1 MAHDR
6 GDFSPRHA
14 SGAAGSTERAAMAAQ
29 EMLSDMYKSWCATV
43 LFFLAS
49 AVAVVVTLLLGTTAP
64 ALAQAEAP
72 KIALL
77 IGNGNYPD
85 AESPLRQP
93 IADARALGDELKRN
107 GFDVEIA
114 ENLTKEST
122 ARTLERLYGRI
133 KPGTAVAFFFSGYGI
148 QTGRQTYLIPVNAQI
163 WTEGEVRRDGVGID
177 TILAELNARG
187 AGVKV
192 AILDA
197 SRRNPFERRF
207 RGVSTGLAP
216 VTAPRGTLVIS
227 AAAPGTV
234 VNDGDGENSTFVR
247 ELLKEMRSP
256 GLTAEEIFNR
266 TRVGVSRVSKGE
278 QVPWISSSLVEDF
291 YFGRAVRPA
300 DPQTRIET
308 PPPPPLTPPPVDA
321 EANMRRDF
329 DFADRLGTRRA
340 WEDFLA
346 KYKTGSYVQL
356 ARERLAQ
363 LDAIPVRPPDPKPE
377 QKPEQQANKIDLG
390 VTPAEDPKPIDEPLI
405 RELNDVIL
413 RNPDDGDAY
422 FKRGLAHAQKGR
434 YGQAIK
440 DFDQAIRLNPK
451 DHDAF
456 NNRCWA
462 RAVMGGGSSDLQA
475 ALRDCNESLR
485 LKPNFVD
492 ALDSRGLVNLKIG
505 LPNSAIADYNAALR
519 LNSKH
524 ASALFGR
531 GKAKLRNG
539 DTAGGN
545 ADIAAAKAINQ
556 DIAKEFEDYGVR

>member
-1 MAHDR
+1 MIAR
-6 GDFSPRHA
+6 WF
-14 SGAAGSTERAAMAAQ
+14 
-29 EMLSDMYKSWCATV
+29 YV
-43 LFFLAS
+43 LVL
-49 AVAVVVTLLLGTTAP
+49 AVVAIAANSP
-64 ALAQAEAP
+64 ALAQQSDGG

-77 IGNGNYPD
+77 IGNANYPD
-85 AESPLRQP
+85 ADAPLKQP
-93 IADARALGDELKRN
+93 VNDARAMADELRRN
-107 GFDVEIA
+107 GFETDIA
-114 ENLTKEST
+114 ENLTKE
-122 ARTLERLYGRI
+122 AMQRAVERLYGKV
-133 KPGTAVAFFFSGYGI
+133 KPGASVVFFFSGYGI
-148 QTGRQTYLIPVNAQI
+148 QTGRQTYLIPINAQI
-163 WTEGEVRRDGVGID
+163 WTEAEVRRDGLGID
-177 TILAELNARG
+177 TVLAELNARG
-187 AGVKV
+187 AGVKL

-234 VNDGDGENSTFVR
+234 VNEGDSESSVFVR

-256 GLTAEEIFNR
+256 GLMVEEIFNR
-266 TRVGVSRVSKGE
+266 TRIGVSRVSKGD

-291 YFGRAVRPA
+291 YLGKAPA
-300 DPQTRIET
+300 TQTTFDTR
-308 PPPPPLTPPPVDA
+308 PPPPLLEPKPRDPDA
-321 EANMRRDF
+321 DIRRDY
-329 DFADRLGTRRA
+329 DFAERLGTRKG

-346 KYKTGSYVQL
+346 KYKSGSYAEL
-356 ARERLAQ
+356 ARDRLAR
-363 LDAIPVRPPDPKPE
+363 LDAPPPPSPPPTPRPPQKSDVKPE
-377 QKPEQQANKIDLG
+377 PKSGPTAKVE
-390 VTPAEDPKPIDEPLI
+390 PAQPPPPTEPLI
-405 RELNDVIL
+405 QELGRQIEQDPNNAD
-413 RNPDDGDAY
+413 NY

-434 YGQAIK
+434 FRDAIK

-451 DHDAF
+451 DSEAF

-462 RAVMGGGSSDLQA
+462 RAIVGDLQV

-485 LKPNFVD
+485 LKPHFVD

-505 LPNSAIADYNAALR
+505 LPNNAIADYNAALK
-519 LNSKH
+519 LNPKH

-556 DIAKEFEDYGVR
+556 DIAREFEDYGIR